1 MPPDHDLVACR
12 TAIARAARA
21 VRKRPDDMAAL
32 EKLGRVRQDYAE
44 AQLAEHIQ
52 QVVAKAPPLSDE
64 QRGRLAALLTASGG
78 DAT

>member
-1 MPPDHDLVACR
+1 
-12 TAIARAARA
+12 
-21 VRKRPDDMAAL
+21 MAAL